1 MDDDTSY
8 MAVKY
13 YRDSDQKLDGYHES
27 WDIFD
32 FVDKKNFSRLISYIN
47 SVKLSW

>member
-13 YRDSDQKLDGYHES
+13 YRDSDQKLDGYHTKVE
-27 WDIFD
+27 IF
-32 FVDKKNFSRLISYIN
+32 LT
-47 SVKLSW
+47 LSIKRIFLDWYQLA